1 MKKKM
6 QHHYWITKQAL
17 SRKFGRKEDE
27 CIVSSDAQ
35 LDSKLELFRNI
46 QMSCALIQRIIDKY
60 QEAICYLSQE
70 TNSMGRFLKE
80 HSEVDKTKAG
90 EVTLAVGKALIYCAQ
105 QQLILHEPLLR
116 FYEELETFRHRAI
129 GDTLH
134 NVVAME
140 KSRTEYRAALSWMKN
155 VSQQLDPD
163 ANKQLEKF
171 KKVQDQ
177 VRRGKTNFDKLAL
190 DCIQK
195 IDLLAA
201 ARCNMLNYTLSFYH
215 NKFTSLSKKSSKM
228 YSQVAKSFD
237 KEYQARMLENNSTE
251 TTATDKPENN
261 NNFNN
266 NMQLVDESLVEPEK
280 NDALLNEFSL
290 ENLTESSSE
299 NHLNGSHKEDLSNET
314 FSSIWDTL
322 DELTKNETKTKET
335 SKNDWIMD
343 DDSCFLPSALLEK
356 SLKNI
361 SSPSKAETKS
371 KNDAKSTKTNKSW
384 MNLFEELDPLSN
396 NLMEKSKD
404 NKNSFV

>member
-1 MKKKM
+1 MTM

-46 QMSCALIQRIIDKY
+46 QMSCTLIQRIIDKY

-80 HSEVDKTKAG
+80 HSEVDKTKGG
-90 EVTLAVGKALIYCAQ
+90 EVTLAIGKALIYCAQ
-105 QQLILHEPLLR
+105 QQLVLHEPLLR
-116 FYEELETFRHRAI
+116 FYEELETFRQRAI

-215 NKFTSLSKKSSKM
+215 NRFTSLSKKSSKM
-228 YSQVAKSFD
+228 YSQVSKSFD
-237 KEYQARMLENNSTE
+237 QEYQARMFREDSIELSAN
-251 TTATDKPENN
+251 TDKTENKHN
-261 NNFNN
+261 VNN
-266 NMQLVDESLVEPEK
+266 NMQLEDKNISVTEK
-280 NDALLNEFSL
+280 NESLLNEFTIESL
-290 ENLTESSSE
+290 SEPSSE
-299 NHLNGSHKEDLSNET
+299 SLINGSHKEDSINET

-322 DELTKNETKTKET
+322 DEISINETKPNEA
-335 SKNDWIMD
+335 SKNDWILD

-361 SSPSKAETKS
+361 SSTSKPETKKKANESSS
-371 KNDAKSTKTNKSW
+371 KTTKSW

-404 NKNSFV
+404 SKNSFV

>member
-1 MKKKM
+1 M
-6 QHHYWITKQAL
+6 QHHYWVTKQAL

-80 HSEVDKTKAG
+80 LSEVDKSKAG

-105 QQLILHEPLLR
+105 QQLVLHEPLLR
-116 FYEELETFRHRAI
+116 FYEELETFRQRAI

-215 NKFTSLSKKSSKM
+215 NKLTSLSKKSSKM
-228 YSQVAKSFD
+228 YYQVSKSFD
-237 KEYQARMLENNSTE
+237 KEYQDRVSRENSIE
-251 TTATDKPENN
+251 TLVVDKSQSNDN
-261 NNFNN
+261 VNN
-266 NMQLVDESLVEPEK
+266 NMQLVDENLLEPEK
-280 NDALLNEFSL
+280 NETLLNELTS
-290 ENLTESSSE
+290 ENFTETSSE
-299 NHLNGSHKEDLSNET
+299 NFFNGSHKEDITNET
-314 FSSIWDTL
+314 FSSVWETL
-322 DELTKNETKTKET
+322 DELSKSKTEVKDT
-335 SKNDWIMD
+335 QKNDWILD

-361 SSPSKAETKS
+361 SLSKAES
-371 KNDAKSTKTNKSW
+371 KNKTDEPSSKTTKSW
-384 MNLFEELDPLSN
+384 MNLFEELDPLTN